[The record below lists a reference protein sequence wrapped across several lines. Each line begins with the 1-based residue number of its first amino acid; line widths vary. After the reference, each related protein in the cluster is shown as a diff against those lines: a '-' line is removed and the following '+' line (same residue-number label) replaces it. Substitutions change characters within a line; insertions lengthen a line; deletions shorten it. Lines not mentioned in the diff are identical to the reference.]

1 MKYLK
6 TQKTKFA
13 KIALVFSAI
22 FAFTF
27 SIFATENNTEEDF
40 VFTVAEV
47 MPEFPGGNLAMLKF
61 IAENLYYPF
70 EAFQNREEGRV
81 IVQFVVERTGEL
93 TDIQVVRGAS
103 PLFDEEAILLVKSM
117 PNFIPGKQAGEKV
130 RVRFTLPVMF
140 TLPEIE
146 ENNEIPPQFPG
157 GTQAMMRFLNENI
170 RYPAIAMGNNQQGR
184 VILQYVVDVTGEIVD
199 ITIVRSSGFPLL
211 DKEAIRVVQLMPN
224 WIPGEQ
230 DGRKVRTRF
239 TLPVVF
245 RLDDTPTLIPS
256 STQSLQPRYVQ
267 TRRNR
272 QR

>member
-1 MKYLK
+1 M
-6 TQKTKFA
+6 
-13 KIALVFSAI
+13 IFSAV
-22 FAFTF
+22 FVFTF
-27 SIFATENNTEEDF
+27 SIFATENNSEEDP

-47 MPEFPGGNLAMLKF
+47 MPEFPGGSLAILKF

-70 EAFQNREEGRV
+70 EAFQNREEGRI

-103 PLFDEEAILLVKSM
+103 PLFDEEAVLLVKSM

-130 RVRFTLPVMF
+130 RIRFTLPVMF

-146 ENNEIPPQFPG
+146 EDVVFGDEIMPQFPG
-157 GTQAMMRFLNENI
+157 GKQAMMRFLANNI
-170 RYPAIAMGNNQQGR
+170 RYPVEAMENNQQGR
-184 VILQYVVDVTGEIVD
+184 VTLQYTVRYTGEIVD
-199 ITIVRSSGFPLL
+199 IAIVRSSGFPLL

-230 DGRKVRTRF
+230 DGRKVNSRF
-239 TLPVVF
+239 TLPVHF
-245 RLDDTPTLIPS
+245 RLDGAPI
-256 STQSLQPRYVQ
+256 STAQPRRVQ

-272 QR
+272 ER